1 MKLGN
6 SIKDAF
12 MFHQI
17 SSKVSKEITG
27 ATSNT
32 AKVPICQM

>member
-6 SIKDAF
+6 SIKEAF

-17 SSKVSKEITG
+17 SSKVLKEITG
-27 ATSNT
+27 ATYNA